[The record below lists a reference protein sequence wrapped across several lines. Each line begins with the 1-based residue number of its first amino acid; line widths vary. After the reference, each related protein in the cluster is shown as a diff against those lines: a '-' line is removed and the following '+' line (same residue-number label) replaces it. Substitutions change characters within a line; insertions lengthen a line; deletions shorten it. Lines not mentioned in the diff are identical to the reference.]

1 MFDMLWSLVFIRRG
15 RQKIIERPKIR
26 QEISTA
32 APVPIFYQE
41 NYIGIVTKNTSILPD
56 SKWVYRWPG
65 ACQMRCTWWWG
76 RTCRPPDKVGP
87 WPVWAAVIS
96 SSSQHEGDITCTLR
110 RTRLRE
116 ANAARARPWRW
127 GAWPALPGG
136 QTPPS
141 WLSECSCKIK
151 KNLILKLD
159 LEFSEIL
166 LWLGIDHGL
175 I

>member
-1 MFDMLWSLVFIRRG
+1 MKSCL
-15 RQKIIERPKIR
+15 
-26 QEISTA
+26 
-32 APVPIFYQE
+32 YQE
-41 NYIGIVTKNTSILPD
+41 RQTENNWGAKDKTGDQQGSSSPNLLSRKVNRNCDKKHYPIPD
-56 SKWVYRWPG
+56 SKLVYRWPG

-76 RTCRPPDKVGP
+76 RTYRPPDKAGP

-127 GAWPALPGG
+127 GAWWGRPGG